1 MTNGVGVGR
10 YWRVVRQRSTQTEL
24 VDLESASHA
33 AVFREDNQP
42 QSRSSRGLGTIQS
55 TSSLH
60 NHNKTYIKLHVDDCD
75 ASHPRSFAPLGVQ
88 FRHQP
93 QAANSRA
100 GRAQTIPQPCSLVL
114 HAAGYIGHILRN
126 LSPITTHSERTGT
139 TRRSTHEIPSLPYLA
154 SRHCGLSDCSPRRS
168 GP

>member
-10 YWRVVRQRSTQTEL
+10 Y
-24 VDLESASHA
+24 LESCATKGYTNRAGGLGIGKPRCS
-33 AVFREDNQP
+33 VPRRQP
-42 QSRSSRGLGTIQS
+42 TPIDLLRGLGTIQP

-75 ASHPRSFAPLGVQ
+75 ASHTRSIAPLGVQ
-88 FRHQP
+88 TRHQP

-100 GRAQTIPQPCSLVL
+100 QAGRVQTIPQPCSLVL

-126 LSPITTHSERTGT
+126 LSPV
-139 TRRSTHEIPSLPYLA
+139 
-154 SRHCGLSDCSPRRS
+154 
-168 GP
+168 

>member
-1 MTNGVGVGR
+1 MELELEDS
-10 YWRVVRQRSTQTEL
+10 WRVVRQKSTQTEL

-42 QSRSSRGLGTIQS
+42 PIDHLRGLGTIQS

-75 ASHPRSFAPLGVQ
+75 ASHTRSIAPLGVQ
-88 FRHQP
+88 TRHQP

-100 GRAQTIPQPCSLVL
+100 QAGRVQTIPQPCSLVL

-126 LSPITTHSERTGT
+126 LSPV
-139 TRRSTHEIPSLPYLA
+139 
-154 SRHCGLSDCSPRRS
+154 
-168 GP
+168 